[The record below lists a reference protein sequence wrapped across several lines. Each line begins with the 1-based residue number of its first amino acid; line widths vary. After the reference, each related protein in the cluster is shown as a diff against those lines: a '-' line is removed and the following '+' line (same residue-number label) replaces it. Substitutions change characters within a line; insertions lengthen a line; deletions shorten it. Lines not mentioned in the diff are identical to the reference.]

1 MFSKT
6 FSLYAVLGLFAATA
20 TLTTQAAEQSSA
32 SQEAK
37 PLTLKV
43 YNNPDPKGFQVS
55 STLVMGQKDA
65 ILFDAQFTQSD
76 AHRLVADVL
85 ESGKNLT
92 TVFVSE
98 GDPDYYFGLNVV
110 KQAFPNAKFVT
121 TPAVLA
127 HIKASIAKKLEVWGP
142 QLGANGPATTVIPE
156 ALNGNV
162 LELEGQR
169 LEVNYGVGAKKDS
182 AYVWIPSIKT
192 VLGGVLIFNDLHV
205 WTAYANPTK
214 EMRTDWI
221 KSLEKIA
228 ALKPNVVIP
237 GHTKAGSP
245 QTIAAVT
252 FTHDYLIAY
261 EKEVAKAK
269 DSSEL
274 ITVMK
279 KIYPEAGLDVALA
292 IGAKVSK
299 GEMKWE

>member
-6 FSLYAVLGLFAATA
+6 TNYLILGALAMTGIMNANAADQPSA
-20 TLTTQAAEQSSA
+20 TRAAQ
-32 SQEAK
+32 

-110 KQAFPNAKFVT
+110 KQVFPNAKFVT
-121 TPAVLA
+121 TPAILA
-127 HIKASIAKKLEVWGP
+127 HIKASITKKLEVWGP
-142 QLGANGPATTVIPE
+142 QLGANGPTTIVYPE
-156 ALNGNV
+156 ALSGNL

-169 LEVNYGVGAKKDS
+169 LEVNYGIGAKKDS
-182 AYVWIPSIKT
+182 PFIWIPSIKT
-192 VLGGVLIFNDLHV
+192 VVGGVLVFNNLHV

-214 EMRTDWI
+214 EMRTDWV

-228 ALKPNVVIP
+228 ALKPDVVIA
-237 GHTKAGSP
+237 GHMKAGTA
-245 QTIAAVT
+245 QTIAAVN

-274 ITVMK
+274 ITAMK
-279 KIYPEAGLDVALA
+279 KNYPDAGLDIALA